1 MSGSTETQRESA
13 KRQRREAILA
23 AAEALIRARA
33 STDFSMQALA
43 DAAGLSLATTYN
55 LIGPKS
61 TVLYALLN
69 VRADAISDVRARLGG
84 QRNPQS
90 LVKSAARFAV
100 RQFAGDPEFYRPLM
114 RHLLGVPDPLHHT
127 AFMARGLEYWRG
139 VAALLGEQG
148 QLRSDA
154 NVDELARFAHVY
166 FTGALDMWIH
176 EEYDE
181 PRFLGELE
189 RYLRLLLLPA
199 ASRPV
204 LAIRQ

>member
-1 MSGSTETQRESA
+1 MKGSAETQRESA
-13 KRQRREAILA
+13 KRQRRETILA

-69 VRADAISDVRARLGG
+69 LRADAISDVRARLCG

-90 LVKSAARFAV
+90 LMKAAARMAV
-100 RQFAGDPEFYRPLM
+100 RQFAGAPEFYRPLM

-127 AFMARGLEYWRG
+127 SFMARGLEYWRG
-139 VAALLGEQG
+139 VAALLGEQD

-189 RYLRLLLLPA
+189 RYLGLLLLPA
-199 ASRPV
+199 ASRPMP
-204 LAIRQ
+204 ATRQ